1 MLFPI
6 QSRRRGRSRHARV
19 SPGGH
24 RVSPVSSGATRTSPR
39 PRAARSVRRP
49 RAPVGAPRAGGGESA
64 PEPPTRA
71 RPVTDK
77 SRDGHLETSRSARAR
92 AETVR
97 LTPTKLTTN
106 PPPRPVPSSV
116 LSPTEAR
123 AGVRL
128 LRRLRRQERRPRA
141 HLRAQE
147 WIRRERHRRGLR
159 GPGRDRLGQVHRR
172 GEGPHLPHHEAP
184 AHRGRARGDQ
194 GQGG

>member
-19 SPGGH
+19 SRGGH
-24 RVSPVSSGATRTSPR
+24 RVPPVSSGVTRTSPR
-39 PRAARSVRRP
+39 PRGTFGPSPPRARRRP
-49 RAPVGAPRAGGGESA
+49 ARGWWPIRPQ
-64 PEPPTRA
+64 PPTRA

-77 SRDGHLETSRSARAR
+77 SRDGHLEISRPARAR
-92 AETVR
+92 TVR
-97 LTPTKLTTN
+97 LTPTKLTVT

-116 LSPTEAR
+116 TSPTEAR

-128 LRRLRRQERRPRA
+128 LRRLWRQERRPRA
-141 HLRAQE
+141 HLRAQG
-147 WIRRERHRRGLR
+147 WLRRERHRRGLR